1 MVKSFVN
8 TFKKKNIRPYLFSRA
23 AFATT
28 AKYAFVWNGDN
39 FSLWHHLRYSIPQI
53 LSLSMSGF
61 MFNGV
66 DIGGFGGDS
75 NKELLIRWLEANLF
89 IPFLRNHSTLHT
101 KAQEPYAYDEETLNI
116 FKKYL
121 KIRYEFIPYL
131 YNLAQEMSFKGEPI
145 VSPLFYHFEDDENTL
160 EINDEY
166 MVGDSLLVAPILD
179 KDARRRM
186 IYLPKGTWIDL
197 FTGKKYIGGK
207 YIIFAE
213 NLAESGYFIKNNTLI
228 PMFENL
234 KHIKKSEIDTLVIK
248 VFGNS
253 GKVKIYEDD
262 GETLDYE
269 KGIYNIYEARV
280 NKDKFT
286 FKKVKGSYDSPF
298 KKIKLIKDG
307 ETKIF
312 DFKDDLSEII

>member
-1 MVKSFVN
+1 
-8 TFKKKNIRPYLFSRA
+8 
-23 AFATT
+23 
-28 AKYAFVWNGDN
+28 
-39 FSLWHHLRYSIPQI
+39 
-53 LSLSMSGF
+53 
-61 MFNGV
+61 
-66 DIGGFGGDS
+66 
-75 NKELLIRWLEANLF
+75 
-89 IPFLRNHSTLHT
+89 
-101 KAQEPYAYDEETLNI
+101 
-116 FKKYL
+116 
-121 KIRYEFIPYL
+121 
-131 YNLAQEMSFKGEPI
+131 
-145 VSPLFYHFEDDENTL
+145 
-160 EINDEY
+160 

-213 NLAESGYFIKNNTLI
+213 NLAESGYFIKNNSLI

-234 KHIKKSEIDTLVIK
+234 KHIKKSEIDTFVIK

-280 NKDKFT
+280 DKDKFT